1 MNLYPLRTE
10 LQALRERM
18 KDDGLDAVTITD
30 TINSLALPFEE
41 KAVGLAMISDEM
53 NVDAD
58 AAEAFFKAGLMRVS
72 QLREK
77 ADKLRTHVIDN
88 MLALD
93 LKEITHELRPVKLAK
108 NPAAVV
114 IDDEKALPPSYWRTP
129 EPKPPVASPDKKAIK
144 EAIDKGIDVPG
155 ARLLVGWR
163 LK

>member
-18 KDDGLDAVTITD
+18 KEDGLDEVTITD
-30 TINSLALPFEE
+30 TINGLALPFEE
-41 KAVGLAMISDEM
+41 KAVGLAMIADEM

-58 AAEAFFKAGLMRVS
+58 AAESFFKAGLERVKH
-72 QLREK
+72 LRERS
-77 ADKLRTHVIDN
+77 DKIKQTVIEN

-93 LKEITHELRPVKLAK
+93 MKEISHEIRPVKLAK
-108 NPAAVV
+108 NPPAVV

-129 EPKPPVASPDKKAIK
+129 EPKPPVASPDKTAIKKAI
-144 EAIDKGIDVPG
+144 EAGTEVPG